1 MAGQIPESLKGERSD
16 ILLALEER
24 MSLEYRKSL
33 LGTIQEVL
41 LEEQEILGEKTFMT
55 GYTRQYV
62 RVAIPRE
69 EGMKPGQI
77 LPVKMVEFLN
87 NETIVGE
94 IVR

>member
-1 MAGQIPESLKGERSD
+1 MLF
-16 ILLALEER
+16 
-24 MSLEYRKSL
+24 
-33 LGTIQEVL
+33 
-41 LEEQEILGEKTFMT
+41 EEQEIVVEKTFRT
-55 GYTRQYV
+55 GYTRQDV
-62 RVAIPRE
+62 RAAIPRE